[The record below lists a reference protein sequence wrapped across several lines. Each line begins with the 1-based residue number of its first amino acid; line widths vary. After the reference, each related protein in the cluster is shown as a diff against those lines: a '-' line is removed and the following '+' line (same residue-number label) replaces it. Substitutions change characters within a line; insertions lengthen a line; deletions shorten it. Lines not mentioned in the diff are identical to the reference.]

1 MEKKYLSSLDY
12 DVQAIWIVDKDSDVL
27 SDLETKD
34 YKIITTDKIK
44 KQSNSC
50 RLELLFSFTY

>member
-1 MEKKYLSSLDY
+1 MERNIYPLDY
-12 DVQAIWIVDKDSDVL
+12 DVQAIWIVDKDSHVS

-44 KQSNSC
+44 N
-50 RLELLFSFTY
+50 RVTLVD